1 MKLSLNNIT
10 YGNPN
15 SSHKKALSK
24 TCLVDSL
31 FEELTKFPFPEN
43 ESDTT
48 KQELNELVDYLE
60 DMDIVDNEK
69 IRKRYIFYDRNLFQ
83 AIINTFRTDKVDIK
97 QLIDDIDNDITGLIV
112 KLKYF
117 YQRPRPYQLA
127 NYYKLKLFPINT
139 KSGHS
144 PSYPSGHTTQAYVIL
159 TILGNLVPEYYQK
172 TKKMIE
178 YVAYSRC
185 YMGVHYQTD
194 NDFAFLVAQKI
205 LKQPEF
211 VEKYGI

>member
-1 MKLSLNNIT
+1 MNFPLNNIT

-15 SSHKKALSK
+15 SSIKKALSR

-31 FEELTKFPFPEN
+31 FEPLSDIPFPEN

-48 KQELNELVDYLE
+48 KQELNELVEYSTDMNME
-60 DMDIVDNEK
+60 DNLAFK
-69 IRKRYIFYDRNLFQ
+69 QRYIFYDRNLFQ
-83 AIINTFRTDKVDIK
+83 AIINTFRTNKLDVKK
-97 QLIDDIDNDITGLIV
+97 LIDDIDKDITPLIV
-112 KLKYF
+112 KLIYR

-139 KSGHS
+139 KSGHT

-159 TILGNLVPEYYQK
+159 TILGNLLPEHYQK
-172 TKKMIE
+172 TKKMIDD
-178 YVAYSRC
+178 VAYSRC

-194 NDFAFLVAQKI
+194 NDFAFHIGKEI
-205 LKQPEF
+205 LKNPEF
-211 VEKYGI
+211 VKKYGI

>member
-15 SSHKKALSK
+15 ASHKKALSK

-117 YQRPRPYQLA
+117 LP
-127 NYYKLKLFPINT
+127 
-139 KSGHS
+139 
-144 PSYPSGHTTQAYVIL
+144 
-159 TILGNLVPEYYQK
+159 K
-172 TKKMIE
+172 TKTLSTCQLLQTKTFSNKHKIGTFT
-178 YVAYSRC
+178 VLSKRT
-185 YMGVHYQTD
+185 HYTGLC
-194 NDFAFLVAQKI
+194 NFNNFRKSCA
-205 LKQPEF
+205 
-211 VEKYGI
+211 

>member
-1 MKLSLNNIT
+1 MNLSLNNIT

-15 SSHKKALSK
+15 ESHKKALSK
-24 TCLVDSL
+24 VCLVDNL
-31 FEELTKFPFPEN
+31 FEELTKYPFPEN

-48 KQELNELVDYLE
+48 KQELNELMSYLE
-60 DMDIVDNEK
+60 DMNMEENK
-69 IRKRYIFYDRNLFQ
+69 KFRNRYIFYDRNLFQ
-83 AIINTFRTDKVDIK
+83 AIQNTFRTDKLDLQK
-97 QLIDDIDNDITGLIV
+97 LIDDVDKDITGLIV

-127 NYYKLKLFPINT
+127 NYYKLKLFSIKT

-159 TILGNLVPEYYQK
+159 TILGNLLPEYYQK
-172 TKKMIE
+172 TKDMIE
-178 YVAYSRC
+178 DVAYSRC

-194 NDFAFLVAQKI
+194 NDFAFQVGKMI
-205 LKQPEF
+205 LQEPEF
-211 VEKYGI
+211 VKKYGI

>member
-1 MKLSLNNIT
+1 M
-10 YGNPN
+10 
-15 SSHKKALSK
+15 
-24 TCLVDSL
+24 DSL

-144 PSYPSGHTTQAYVIL
+144 PSFKWSLYRVHTNNFKNLPSAFR
-159 TILGNLVPEYYQK
+159 N
-172 TKKMIE
+172 KKNWKMFG
-178 YVAYSRC
+178 RC

>member
-1 MKLSLNNIT
+1 MNLSLNNIT

-15 SSHKKALSK
+15 LSHKKYLSEP
-24 TCLVDSL
+24 CLVDGL
-31 FEELTKFPFPEN
+31 FESLKDLPFPEN

-48 KQELNELVDYLE
+48 KQELNELVEYSN
-60 DMDIVDNEK
+60 DMNIEENVKFKN
-69 IRKRYIFYDRNLFQ
+69 RYIFYDRNLFQ
-83 AIINTFRTDKVDIK
+83 AIINTFRTEKLDISK
-97 QLIDDIDNDITGLIV
+97 LIDDIDKDISPLII

-159 TILGNLVPEYYQK
+159 TILGNLLPEFYQK
-172 TKKMIE
+172 SKKMIDD
-178 YVAYSRC
+178 VAYSRC

-194 NDFAFLVAQKI
+194 NDFAFKIGKEI
-205 LKQPEF
+205 LKNPEF
-211 VEKYGI
+211 VKKYGI